1 MKGTVLPSASVP
13 DSEKSLYSEAEV
25 HARLFEPDMRTLG
38 YPPRTNT
45 QADGEHFAEQGA
57 LALRRLKTGQTRGRF
72 DGLYLIG
79 NSPVLLCEIKRY
91 DALDSSGAL
100 QIAVTQ
106 LKGYALSQD
115 FSTPPPFLLLYCGKP
130 SRTRFYRRRL
140 MADGSLLDGVE
151 YEELPELWDWA
162 RIKDAHVRGSFAEE
176 VVDRRRLL
184 ELLRHHLDRIED
196 DIRQQV
202 RQAVEIAAA
211 EEEAPALLASFG
223 RELVAN
229 PRALDR
235 MRQLYERKVAE
246 IGGRGG
252 QRRVIE
258 EMVTQAS
265 LNYVNKV
272 FFLSLCEDRNLPGF
286 YRIMREFLPAT
297 RTETRPTTAAVFLG
311 LLRRKMRDSVGPW
324 TPEEEVAYR
333 ELRQELTPEIREYV
347 IEQNN
352 WWKLIRVAFDLAGER
367 FPLVYREDAYD
378 FFRPHPERLAELI
391 YDLSTKSFR
400 GLSNRSVGDLYQG
413 LLSSR
418 RGRGGQ
424 QSTLGAFYT
433 PQPDVDYMV
442 SRLELRR
449 DSRVLDPCMGSGHF
463 LEGLLERL
471 TGLYLE
477 DGFSQGEAY
486 REILGSQLFG
496 ADIDTFATS
505 LAAIRLFL
513 LDEGGMAGAPNLFVH
528 DMLLHTPE
536 RPGRELFSNE
546 MLQAEGQLSGPARA
560 VSVDAD
566 VDQIASIDEI
576 AFDAVVGN
584 PPYGARKPKYKERI
598 YGDLYGPSDRERR
611 TGSLGTGD
619 RDSYAMFISNGIE
632 RLREGGRLC
641 FITSDTFRSLSTYA
655 PLRRH
660 VLNTCKIV
668 EILLTDT
675 RHFEGVAFQFAGMAI
690 TTLEK
695 CSGAEERATHRMRLV
710 DTVRDPERFAS
721 PPGESVS
728 EVAQSEYETMPDTP
742 FWVGVPREVLQSA
755 RSSALLGS
763 VARGRQGLASAE
775 DRRFLAGVGQPAE
788 GLTRQ
793 IEPGELATTTSEDE
807 RGRGIDL
814 SKPHWVPFSK
824 GTGTGEYFR
833 RPRVAIDWSE
843 ESVAELERRAALPPG
858 TPRKAYLRNRGYYF
872 EAGLTYSV
880 VATGRVTARLLPEGW
895 IIGHKGSGV
904 FVEDP
909 GTSQLFV
916 LGYLNS
922 ALATYFMRKI
932 VNTTATADV
941 GYLEKLPYRRPD
953 ERTERAVVERVERI
967 IEARTADPDADIESL
982 RDEIDGL
989 VFDLF
994 DVRTSREEVRG
1005 LYRRAAVEEDGAQAA
1020 EE

>member
-1 MKGTVLPSASVP
+1 MTVSLPSASVP
-13 DSEKSLYSEAEV
+13 ESEKSLYSEAEV
-25 HARLFEPDMRTLG
+25 HARLFEPDMQALG
-38 YPPRTNT
+38 YPARTNT

-57 LALRRLKTGQTRGRF
+57 LALRRLKSGQTRGRF

-91 DALDSSGAL
+91 DALDSPAAL
-100 QIAVTQ
+100 QTAIAQ
-106 LKGYALSQD
+106 LEGYALSND

-130 SRTRFYRRRL
+130 SRTRFYRRRI

-151 YEELPELWDWA
+151 YEELSELWDWP
-162 RIKDAHVRGSFAEE
+162 RIKNAHLRGSFAEE
-176 VVDRRRLL
+176 EVDRGRLL

-211 EEEAPALLASFG
+211 EEPPGLLASFG
-223 RELVAN
+223 RELASN

-235 MRQLYERKVAE
+235 MRHLYERKLAE

-324 TPEEEVAYR
+324 RPEEEAAYR

-424 QSTLGAFYT
+424 QATLGAFYT

-477 DGFSQGEAY
+477 DGFSRSEAY

-546 MLQAEGQLSGPARA
+546 MLQAEGQLSRPARA
-560 VSVDAD
+560 VGVDAD

-584 PPYGARKPKYKERI
+584 PPYGARKPKYKERV
-598 YGDLYGPSDRERR
+598 YGDLYGPSERERR
-611 TGSLGTGD
+611 AGSLGTGD
-619 RDSYAMFISNGIE
+619 GESYAMFIANGIE

-641 FITSDTFRSLSTYA
+641 FITSDTFRSLSTYSA
-655 PLRRH
+655 LRRH
-660 VLNTCKIV
+660 ILDTCKIM
-668 EILLTDT
+668 EILLTDP
-675 RHFEGVAFQFAGMAI
+675 RHFEDVAFQFAGMAI

-695 CSGAEERATHRMRLV
+695 CSDAEERTNHRMRLV
-710 DTVRDPERFAS
+710 DTVRDPARFAS
-721 PPGESVS
+721 PPPENVS
-728 EVAQSEYETMPDTP
+728 EVAQSEYETLPGTP
-742 FWVGVPREVLQSA
+742 FWVGVPREILESA
-755 RSSALLGS
+755 KASALLGS

-775 DRRFLAGVGQPAE
+775 DRRFLAGIGGPAE

-793 IEPGELATTTSEDE
+793 IEPDELATVVTEDE
-807 RGRGIDL
+807 KRRGIAA

-824 GTGTGEYFR
+824 GRGTGEYFR
-833 RPRVAIDWSE
+833 QPRVAIDWSE

-872 EAGLTYSV
+872 APGLTYSV

-904 FVEDP
+904 FVEDAA
-909 GTSQLFV
+909 TSELFV

-953 ERTERAVVERVERI
+953 ERLERAVGEAVERI
-967 IEARTADPDADIESL
+967 IEARAADPEAEVESL
-982 RDEIDGL
+982 RDEIDEQI
-989 VFDLF
+989 FALF
-994 DVRTSREEVRG
+994 DIRTSRDEVKG
-1005 LYRRAAVEEDGAQAA
+1005 LYRHAAVEGEGGQAA